1 MLENL
6 SKTDYIILFILA
18 LIIFI
23 AGIVLVVFIKKSKKT
38 TVLDK
43 VLENEEQEEPKKIK
57 KAEVGMK
64 LACENIPPLEEKKPE
79 IGMKLACENIPQLEE
94 KKEKVNIDNEEV
106 FKTKE
111 EITNDFSLV
120 PVANLEKNDEKEE
133 EKQIELEEVKPV
145 ELNETKIEDIESDPD
160 TMEEQVIY
168 INNNNI
174 EKNQDEKN
182 KTNIDEIL
190 KAMQVDLEKEKY
202 ATIDQYEE
210 EQEEEAVVSY
220 QELRKKMQQKEEE
233 VKAKLMKDAMK
244 KMEEQKPIYE
254 DIESIPSYSNDDFFD
269 ILDKNESANKVR
281 TEDDLYNNYRESIKD
296 SYIFEKRKKENV
308 DKQKNNEFI
317 SPVFG
322 RQEFTGEYRN
332 IEKPKKEVKRQ
343 REKLHDLDETDAFL
357 NTLKEFR
364 NNL

>member
-6 SKTDYIILFILA
+6 SKTDYIILSILA
-18 LIIFI
+18 LIILI
-23 AGIVLVVFIKKSKKT
+23 AGIILVVFIKKSKKT

-43 VLENEEQEEPKKIK
+43 VEEKDEPKVIK

-79 IGMKLACENIPQLEE
+79 IGMKLACENIPPLEE
-94 KKEKVNIDNEEV
+94 KKEVVVNIENEEV
-106 FKTKE
+106 VETKE
-111 EITNDFSLV
+111 ENE
-120 PVANLEKNDEKEE
+120 NQE
-133 EKQIELEEVKPV
+133 EKKQLEEVKTD
-145 ELNETKIEDIESDPD
+145 ELEDVKIENIESDPD

-168 INNNNI
+168 INNNNV

-202 ATIDQYEE
+202 ARIDQYEE
-210 EQEEEAVVSY
+210 EQEEEAVISY
-220 QELRKKMQQKEEE
+220 QELRKKMQQKEDE

-254 DIESIPSYSNDDFFD
+254 DIENIPSYSNDDFFD

-296 SYIFEKRKKENV
+296 SYVYEKRKKENV
-308 DKQKNNEFI
+308 EKQKNNEFI

-332 IEKPKKEVKRQ
+332 IEKPKKEIKRQ

>member
-6 SKTDYIILFILA
+6 SKTDYIILSILA
-18 LIIFI
+18 LIILI
-23 AGIVLVVFIKKSKKT
+23 AGIILVVFIKKSKKT

-43 VLENEEQEEPKKIK
+43 VEEKDEPKVIK

-79 IGMKLACENIPQLEE
+79 IGMKLACENIPPLEE
-94 KKEKVNIDNEEV
+94 KKEVVVNIENEEV
-106 FKTKE
+106 FETKE
-111 EITNDFSLV
+111 ENE
-120 PVANLEKNDEKEE
+120 NQE
-133 EKQIELEEVKPV
+133 EKKQLEEVKTD
-145 ELNETKIEDIESDPD
+145 ELEDVKIENIESDPD

-168 INNNNI
+168 INNNNV

-202 ATIDQYEE
+202 ARIDQYEE
-210 EQEEEAVVSY
+210 EQEEEAVISY
-220 QELRKKMQQKEEE
+220 QELRKKMQQKEDE

-254 DIESIPSYSNDDFFD
+254 DIENIPSYSNDDFFD

-296 SYIFEKRKKENV
+296 SYVYEKRKKENV
-308 DKQKNNEFI
+308 EKQKNNEFI

-332 IEKPKKEVKRQ
+332 IEKPKKEIKRQ